1 MVLYDSILFE
11 AQRLMVCTK
20 ILVAEDFEKFRQFIC
35 SVLRHWSEFQ
45 VTEVSD
51 GLEAVQKAKNL
62 QPDLILLD
70 IGLPNLNGLE
80 VARRIR
86 EFAPHTRII
95 FLSQETSPDV
105 VREALSLGASGY
117 VYKSRV
123 RTDLQPAIEAAL
135 EEKQFVS
142 KGLRAPH
149 DNEDGTDDKLNR

>member
-1 MVLYDSILFE
+1 MVS
-11 AQRLMVCTK
+11 TK
-20 ILVAEDFEKFRQFIC
+20 VLVVEDFERFRQFIC
-35 SVLRHWSEFQ
+35 SVLGLRAEFE

-86 EFAPHTRII
+86 EFAPDTRII

-105 VREALSLGASGY
+105 VREALSLGAWGY
-117 VYKSRV
+117 VHKSHV

-142 KGLRAPH
+142 KGLRLRMA
-149 DNEDGTDDKLNR
+149 DEDGTGDKLNR